1 MSLFTNIHKIA
12 SALIPRERFEYRT
25 SGDNELSAAGRLVP
39 TYGEWKHASGHIQ
52 PGIVSSFG
60 GKNIEEK
67 DYKDMGLDF
76 SHRFMTIWHDISEL
90 TTIADRQ
97 AACQVR
103 IRGKIFNVIHAADWI
118 VFDGFKRIYVEE
130 VVSQ

>member
-1 MSLFTNIHKIA
+1 MPLFTNIHKIA
-12 SALIPRERFEYRT
+12 SSLIPRERFEYRI
-25 SGDNELSAAGRLVP
+25 SGDNVLSAAGRIVP
-39 TYGEWKHASGHIQ
+39 TYGEWRQATGHIQ

-76 SHRFMTIWHDISEL
+76 SHRYLTIWHNIAEL
-90 TTIADRQ
+90 GTIADRQ
-97 AACQVR
+97 SACQVR
-103 IRGKIFNVIHAADWI
+103 LRGKVFNVIHSADWI

-130 VVSQ
+130 VVP